1 VMRKL
6 ILINAVLA
14 VLVGWGSVKVKRDW
28 QQFRIDHNIQNIQA
42 VSEVKLQ
49 PVIRKTVGP
58 RPDDARQV
66 AENNVFSFDRSDV
79 AIKQAPAAAAARPAG
94 PKPVLFG
101 TMLIGGPRMAMLG
114 PGVSGNRSY
123 RPMIVGEVIDGWTLV
138 EVKDKSVVL
147 ESNGVRDTVLMND
160 PTALVPRD
168 YSRTVSA
175 QPQIS
180 GGTAV
185 RPTASQ
191 QQAAPAPPP
200 PSQQPTGNNP
210 QGGPAPKTRVIDTPF
225 GKKVITVDPQ

>member
-1 VMRKL
+1 MRKL

-14 VLVGWGSVKVKRDW
+14 ALVGWGGLKVKRDW

-66 AENNVFSFDRSDV
+66 AESNVFSFDRNDV
-79 AIKQAPAAAAARPAG
+79 AIKQAAVATARPAG

-101 TMLIGGPRMAMLG
+101 TMLIGSPRMAMLG

-123 RPMIVGEVIDGWTLV
+123 RPMIVGDVIDGWTLV
-138 EVKDKSVVL
+138 EVKDKSVVM
-147 ESNGVRDTVLMND
+147 ENGGARETVYMND
-160 PTALVPRD
+160 PTAQVPRD
-168 YSRTVSA
+168 YSRTA
-175 QPQIS
+175 GAPQS
-180 GGTAV
+180 QTATV

-191 QQAAPAPPP
+191 QQAAPPPVPPP
-200 PSQQPTGNNP
+200 ASGNSP
-210 QGGPAPKTRVIDTPF
+210 QGGPAPKTRVIETPF
-225 GKKVITVDPQ
+225 GRKVIVDPQ

>member
-1 VMRKL
+1 MRKL
-6 ILINAVLA
+6 IFINAVLA
-14 VLVGWGSVKVKRDW
+14 ALVGWGGLKVKRDW

-49 PVIRKTVGP
+49 PVIRKTIGP

-66 AENNVFSFDRSDV
+66 AESNVFSFDRNDV
-79 AIKQAPAAAAARPAG
+79 AIKQAPAAAATARPAG

-114 PGVSGNRSY
+114 PGLSGNRSY
-123 RPMIVGEVIDGWTLV
+123 RPMIVGEVMDGWTLV

-147 ESNGVRDTVLMND
+147 ESGGVRETVLMND
-160 PTALVPRD
+160 PTAMVPRD
-168 YSRTVSA
+168 YSRTAGA
-175 QPQIS
+175 QPQS
-180 GGTAV
+180 QAATV

-191 QQAAPAPPP
+191 QQAVPPP
-200 PSQQPTGNNP
+200 LSQPASGSNP
-210 QGGPAPKTRVIDTPF
+210 QGGPAPKTKVIDTPF